1 MYSQGS
7 WVYSGIN
14 LSHFGY
20 SQKNLWRAVSI
31 SQIRGVWGRN
41 SIHCLSQGRKRME
54 NRGNSAP
61 GQLLIPEQ
69 QQQRVR
75 IHGMGIP
82 WNGNPQW
89 PGATAPAALPA
100 PGRIPRALEKNLEE
114 LRSCD
119 QAEPEQL
126 LGDIPWNPSL
136 FSTGNG
142 MPWSYCGV
150 GSWRAWNFS
159 WNVINELF

>member
-7 WVYSGIN
+7 WVSSGNN

-41 SIHCLSQGRKRME
+41 SILCLSQGRKRME

-69 QQQRVR
+69 QQQQVR
-75 IHGMGIP
+75 IP
-82 WNGNPQW
+82 WNGNPMEW
-89 PGATAPAALPA
+89 ESPVARGHGTCCPPCPGQNSKGSGKK
-100 PGRIPRALEKNLEE
+100 PGRAPELWPSRARAAAGGYSMESFPVFHREWDALELLWGWIMESLEF
-114 LRSCD
+114 
-119 QAEPEQL
+119 QL
-126 LGDIPWNPSL
+126 ECN
-136 FSTGNG
+136 
-142 MPWSYCGV
+142 
-150 GSWRAWNFS
+150 
-159 WNVINELF
+159 